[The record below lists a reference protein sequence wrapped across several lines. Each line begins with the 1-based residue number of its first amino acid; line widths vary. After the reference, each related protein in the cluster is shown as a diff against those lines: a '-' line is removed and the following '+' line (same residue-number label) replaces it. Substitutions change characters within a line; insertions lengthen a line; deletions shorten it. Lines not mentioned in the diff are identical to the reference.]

1 MKSLR
6 QLKLISL
13 TSRLPLKVSRWALLE
28 TQTGCKVLAT
38 LIKSGAL
45 AAFFMPLYPLPTH
58 RFGNLGF
65 NVFVKVLSST
75 ALFLISFDGIE
86 IAICC

>member
-1 MKSLR
+1 
-6 QLKLISL
+6 
-13 TSRLPLKVSRWALLE
+13 
-28 TQTGCKVLAT
+28 

-65 NVFVKVLSST
+65 NVLEKVLSIT
-75 ALFLISFDGIE
+75 PLFLINFAGIE

>member
-1 MKSLR
+1 
-6 QLKLISL
+6 
-13 TSRLPLKVSRWALLE
+13 
-28 TQTGCKVLAT
+28 

-65 NVFVKVLSST
+65 NVLVKLLSIT
-75 ALFLISFDGIE
+75 ALLLMSFDGIE
-86 IAICC
+86 IAICCRDSQFRIRALFESDV